1 MATFNVQ
8 IEKLDANNY
17 SNWAA
22 DIKYLLLDK
31 DCWSIVTGT
40 EEIPVLDPDKGITHR
55 DLKEYRLRASTAI
68 STIYLNISPEFR
80 KIIEGTENARVAWD
94 SLKKFFEPDNR
105 SRHMQLFSE
114 FLACKILP
122 GENISLFAAKL
133 LRLQEKLKG
142 INHPIHEDYMCFQ
155 LLRYLPS
162 RYDSI
167 VQSILRWSDDK
178 FKFNEIQLEL
188 VAEES
193 RLQVRASDNNEEHIE
208 AHSIASSRKSLVC
221 FHCKRSG
228 HFRNKCPELQKK
240 VPSVSS
246 GFDRIPSTSQDCGR
260 SLPDTSP
267 NPCSNNQR
275 RRRRTKIQNANPSS
289 RGNMSYLIQA
299 CTSEVS
305 KASDTWVFDTAASH
319 HFCKDKSIFN
329 EYVPISDEKMTVAVE
344 GVTIP
349 IEGKGIVNLRFGH
362 RILKFGEVMHFF
374 KLNRNLIS
382 GPRLDKKGVVFEGG
396 KGELRVKE
404 NGQLLFKAFLRD
416 GLYVVNP
423 NILNRKQVCFSA
435 NSVQKLDARL
445 WHSRLAHIGSHTIQ
459 NTVKNKGVRGLKG
472 YVDSNLN
479 CEVCKLYKHR
489 RTSFKATNFVR
500 SKAPNDLIFMDTW
513 GPIKVTGRNGERYYL
528 SIIDDFSKKTS
539 VYPLREKS
547 EVFRVFKNHVSRA
560 ERFIGRKV
568 KCIRTDNGSEFTN
581 DNFKTFC
588 ADNGIKHEFTNIYTP
603 DQNGVAERY
612 NQTALDCSRCMLADS
627 GLDNKFWPDA
637 ILCFT
642 YVWNRICHKNQVKT
656 PFELFGG
663 YKPSVRHL
671 KAFGATAYVG
681 LPRQLRSSKLGP
693 KAKKGILIGYAFRT
707 KGYRIWFPDTDKVI
721 ETINVSFCEE
731 DRGVKSRSGAV
742 MGTNNVDESEDYN
755 MVTIRSSLPS
765 GYNLDSDSDSDCIKT
780 SKTLTP
786 EQEGGSPKVKC
797 VEWIRK
803 AVPRK
808 DGSRTDIYYYEKGC
822 NTRIRSVDTKK
833 YCEDRNIEY
842 IPSVFDFRASNTYE
856 GIVPNRPNPY
866 PLPNSSLCSS

>member
-1 MATFNVQ
+1 
-8 IEKLDANNY
+8 
-17 SNWAA
+17 
-22 DIKYLLLDK
+22 
-31 DCWSIVTGT
+31 
-40 EEIPVLDPDKGITHR
+40 
-55 DLKEYRLRASTAI
+55 
-68 STIYLNISPEFR
+68 
-80 KIIEGTENARVAWD
+80 
-94 SLKKFFEPDNR
+94 
-105 SRHMQLFSE
+105 
-114 FLACKILP
+114 
-122 GENISLFAAKL
+122 
-133 LRLQEKLKG
+133 
-142 INHPIHEDYMCFQ
+142 
-155 LLRYLPS
+155 
-162 RYDSI
+162 
-167 VQSILRWSDDK
+167 
-178 FKFNEIQLEL
+178 
-188 VAEES
+188 
-193 RLQVRASDNNEEHIE
+193 
-208 AHSIASSRKSLVC
+208 
-221 FHCKRSG
+221 
-228 HFRNKCPELQKK
+228 
-240 VPSVSS
+240 
-246 GFDRIPSTSQDCGR
+246 
-260 SLPDTSP
+260 
-267 NPCSNNQR
+267 
-275 RRRRTKIQNANPSS
+275 
-289 RGNMSYLIQA
+289 
-299 CTSEVS
+299 
-305 KASDTWVFDTAASH
+305 
-319 HFCKDKSIFN
+319 
-329 EYVPISDEKMTVAVE
+329 AVE

-362 RILKFGEVMHFF
+362 RILKFGEVMHSS

-382 GPRLDKKGVVFEGG
+382 GPRLDRKGVVFEGG

-404 NGQLLFKAFLRD
+404 NGQLLFKAFLKD
-416 GLYVVNP
+416 GLYEVNP
-423 NILNRKQVCFSA
+423 NILNRKRVGFSA

-568 KCIRTDNGSEFTN
+568 KYIRTDNGSEFTN

-603 DQNGVAERY
+603 EQNGVAERY

-663 YKPSVRHL
+663 YKPSVRHF

-780 SKTLTP
+780 SKALTP
-786 EQEGGSPKVKC
+786 EQESGSPKVKC

-833 YCEDRNIEY
+833 YCEDRNIKY

>member
-8 IEKLDANNY
+8 IEKLNANNY

-80 KIIEGTENARVAWD
+80 KIIEGTEDARVAWD

-142 INHPIHEDYMCFQ
+142 INHPIDEDYMCFQ

-193 RLQVRASDNNEEHIE
+193 RLQVRASDNNDEHIE
-208 AHSIASSRKSLVC
+208 AHSISSYRKSCRKSLVC
-221 FHCKRSG
+221 FHCNRSG

-246 GFDRIPSTSQDCGR
+246 GFDGIPSTSQDCGR

-267 NPCSNNQR
+267 NPSSNNQR
-275 RRRRTKIQNANPSS
+275 RRRRTKIQNTNPSFH
-289 RGNMSYLIQA
+289 GNMSYLIQA

-349 IEGKGIVNLRFGH
+349 IEGK
-362 RILKFGEVMHFF
+362 
-374 KLNRNLIS
+374 
-382 GPRLDKKGVVFEGG
+382 
-396 KGELRVKE
+396 
-404 NGQLLFKAFLRD
+404 AFLRD
-416 GLYVVNP
+416 GLYEVNP
-423 NILNRKQVCFSA
+423 NILNRKRVGFSA

-472 YVDSNLN
+472 YVESNLN

-513 GPIKVTGRNGERYYL
+513 GPIKVTGRNGARYYL

-603 DQNGVAERY
+603 EQNGVAERY

-721 ETINVSFCEE
+721 ETINVTFCEE

-755 MVTIRSSLPS
+755 MVTIRSSSPS

-786 EQEGGSPKVKC
+786 EREGESPKVKC

>member
-31 DCWSIVTGT
+31 DCSSIVTGT
-40 EEIPVLDPDKGITHR
+40 EEIPVLDPDK
-55 DLKEYRLRASTAI
+55 
-68 STIYLNISPEFR
+68 EFR
-80 KIIEGTENARVAWD
+80 KIIEGTEDARVAWD

-142 INHPIHEDYMCFQ
+142 INYPIDEDYMCFQ

-208 AHSIASSRKSLVC
+208 ARSISSSRKSLVC

-246 GFDRIPSTSQDCGR
+246 GFDRIPSTSHDCGR

-267 NPCSNNQR
+267 PNPSSNNQR
-275 RRRRTKIQNANPSS
+275 RRRSTKIQNTNPSS
-289 RGNMSYLIQA
+289 HGNVSYLIQA

-329 EYVPISDEKMTVAVE
+329 EYVPVSDEKMTVAVE

-362 RILKFGEVMHFF
+362 RILKFGEVMHSS

-382 GPRLDKKGVVFEGG
+382 GPRLDRKGVVFEGG

-404 NGQLLFKAFLRD
+404 NGQLLFTAFLRD
-416 GLYVVNP
+416 GLYVANP
-423 NILNRKQVCFSA
+423 NNLNRKQVCFSA
-435 NSVQKLDARL
+435 NSLQKLDARL
-445 WHSRLAHIGSHTIQ
+445 WHSRLAHIGSRTIQ
-459 NTVKNKGVRGLKG
+459 NTVKNK
-472 YVDSNLN
+472 
-479 CEVCKLYKHR
+479 
-489 RTSFKATNFVR
+489 
-500 SKAPNDLIFMDTW
+500 
-513 GPIKVTGRNGERYYL
+513 
-528 SIIDDFSKKTS
+528 
-539 VYPLREKS
+539 
-547 EVFRVFKNHVSRA
+547 
-560 ERFIGRKV
+560 
-568 KCIRTDNGSEFTN
+568 
-581 DNFKTFC
+581 
-588 ADNGIKHEFTNIYTP
+588 AD
-603 DQNGVAERY
+603 
-612 NQTALDCSRCMLADS
+612 
-627 GLDNKFWPDA
+627 
-637 ILCFT
+637 
-642 YVWNRICHKNQVKT
+642 
-656 PFELFGG
+656 
-663 YKPSVRHL
+663 
-671 KAFGATAYVG
+671 
-681 LPRQLRSSKLGP
+681 
-693 KAKKGILIGYAFRT
+693 
-707 KGYRIWFPDTDKVI
+707 
-721 ETINVSFCEE
+721 
-731 DRGVKSRSGAV
+731 
-742 MGTNNVDESEDYN
+742 
-755 MVTIRSSLPS
+755 
-765 GYNLDSDSDSDCIKT
+765 
-780 SKTLTP
+780 
-786 EQEGGSPKVKC
+786 
-797 VEWIRK
+797 
-803 AVPRK
+803 
-808 DGSRTDIYYYEKGC
+808 
-822 NTRIRSVDTKK
+822 
-833 YCEDRNIEY
+833 
-842 IPSVFDFRASNTYE
+842 
-856 GIVPNRPNPY
+856 
-866 PLPNSSLCSS
+866 

>member
-142 INHPIHEDYMCFQ
+142 INHPIDEDYMCFQ

-208 AHSIASSRKSLVC
+208 AHSISSSRKSCRKSLVC
-221 FHCKRSG
+221 FHCNRSG

-267 NPCSNNQR
+267 PNPSSNNQR
-275 RRRRTKIQNANPSS
+275 RRRRTKIQNTNPSFH
-289 RGNMSYLIQA
+289 GNMSYLIQA

-362 RILKFGEVMHFF
+362 RILKFGEVMHSS

-382 GPRLDKKGVVFEGG
+382 GPRLDRKGVVFEGG

-404 NGQLLFKAFLRD
+404 NGQLLFKAFLKD
-416 GLYVVNP
+416 GLYEVNP
-423 NILNRKQVCFSA
+423 NILNRKRVGFSA

-472 YVDSNLN
+472 YVDSNL
-479 CEVCKLYKHR
+479 
-489 RTSFKATNFVR
+489 
-500 SKAPNDLIFMDTW
+500 
-513 GPIKVTGRNGERYYL
+513 
-528 SIIDDFSKKTS
+528 
-539 VYPLREKS
+539 
-547 EVFRVFKNHVSRA
+547 
-560 ERFIGRKV
+560 
-568 KCIRTDNGSEFTN
+568 KC
-581 DNFKTFC
+581 
-588 ADNGIKHEFTNIYTP
+588 
-603 DQNGVAERY
+603 
-612 NQTALDCSRCMLADS
+612 
-627 GLDNKFWPDA
+627 
-637 ILCFT
+637 
-642 YVWNRICHKNQVKT
+642 
-656 PFELFGG
+656 ELFGG
-663 YKPSVRHL
+663 YKPSVRHF

-731 DRGVKSRSGAV
+731 DRGVKSHSGAV

-866 PLPNSSLCSS
+866 SLPNSSLCSS

>member
-122 GENISLFAAKL
+122 GENISLFAVKL

-142 INHPIHEDYMCFQ
+142 INHPIDEDYMCFQ

-193 RLQVRASDNNEEHIE
+193 RLQVRASDNNDEHIE
-208 AHSIASSRKSLVC
+208 AHSISSYRKSCRKSLVC
-221 FHCKRSG
+221 FHCNRSG

-267 NPCSNNQR
+267 NPSSNNQR
-275 RRRRTKIQNANPSS
+275 WRRRTKIQNTNPSS
-289 RGNMSYLIQA
+289 
-299 CTSEVS
+299 
-305 KASDTWVFDTAASH
+305 H
-319 HFCKDKSIFN
+319 
-329 EYVPISDEKMTVAVE
+329 
-344 GVTIP
+344 
-349 IEGKGIVNLRFGH
+349 
-362 RILKFGEVMHFF
+362 
-374 KLNRNLIS
+374 
-382 GPRLDKKGVVFEGG
+382 GG

-423 NILNRKQVCFSA
+423 NILNQKRVGFSA

-568 KCIRTDNGSEFTN
+568 KCIRTDNGSEFAN

-603 DQNGVAERY
+603 EQNGVAERY
-612 NQTALDCSRCMLADS
+612 NQTALDCSRCMLADG

-637 ILCFT
+637 VLCFT

-693 KAKKGILIGYAFRT
+693 KAKKAF
-707 KGYRIWFPDTDKVI
+707 
-721 ETINVSFCEE
+721 
-731 DRGVKSRSGAV
+731 
-742 MGTNNVDESEDYN
+742 
-755 MVTIRSSLPS
+755 
-765 GYNLDSDSDSDCIKT
+765 SDSDFAACRDDRVSMGGQIIFIGQAPIVWRTFKEKCISLSTMEAEFIALTEAAKEMTWFDRILGECCDRKIIEVIKEKPTLYVDNLAAIDFVKSPVENHRSRHIDVKLFFIRDLVYKELFELKYVKSKDNLSDIFT
-780 SKTLTP
+780 
-786 EQEGGSPKVKC
+786 
-797 VEWIRK
+797 K
-803 AVPRK
+803 APTK
-808 DGSRTDIYYYEKGC
+808 HDLEKF
-822 NTRIRSVDTKK
+822 VDVVFKK
-833 YCEDRNIEY
+833 NVNDTVY
-842 IPSVFDFRASNTYE
+842 S
-856 GIVPNRPNPY
+856 
-866 PLPNSSLCSS
+866 

>member
-80 KIIEGTENARVAWD
+80 KIIEGTEDARVAWD

-208 AHSIASSRKSLVC
+208 AHSISSSRKSCRKSLVC
-221 FHCKRSG
+221 FHCNRSG

-267 NPCSNNQR
+267 PNPSSNNQR
-275 RRRRTKIQNANPSS
+275 RRRRTKIQNTNPSFH
-289 RGNMSYLIQA
+289 GNMSYLIQA

-362 RILKFGEVMHFF
+362 RILKFGEVMHSS

-382 GPRLDKKGVVFEGG
+382 GPRLDRKGVVFEGG

-404 NGQLLFKAFLRD
+404 NGQLLFKAFLKD
-416 GLYVVNP
+416 GLYEVNP
-423 NILNRKQVCFSA
+423 NILNRKRVGFSA

-472 YVDSNLN
+472 YVDSNLK

-513 GPIKVTGRNGERYYL
+513 GPIKVT
-528 SIIDDFSKKTS
+528 
-539 VYPLREKS
+539 
-547 EVFRVFKNHVSRA
+547 
-560 ERFIGRKV
+560 
-568 KCIRTDNGSEFTN
+568 
-581 DNFKTFC
+581 
-588 ADNGIKHEFTNIYTP
+588 
-603 DQNGVAERY
+603 AERY

-663 YKPSVRHL
+663 YKPSVRHF

-780 SKTLTP
+780 SKALTP
-786 EQEGGSPKVKC
+786 EQESGSPKVKC

-866 PLPNSSLCSS
+866 SLPNSSLC